1 MEYLGGRNLAS
12 KSNEQSKVNYYDEMP
27 VHRPVAQA
35 RKHLNLRL
43 VATEIDKPFFVLV
56 MALLVFGL
64 VMMFSASY
72 GWSLSEMGDGTY
84 YLKRQGIYAAAG
96 VVLMLLLSVLDYH
109 FFQNIYVAYISFG
122 LVFLICVATLFIGT
136 ETANARRWI
145 DFGFMQFQ
153 PSELL
158 KVVFIL
164 VFAYIMAVNFRKFND
179 WRYCVFPFIIIM
191 GICAGVLVL
200 QRHMSA
206 VMLVGLIGLGMMF
219 ASGMPAK
226 TFWRFVAFIILC
238 GLIFLAVKMVSGG
251 SGFSYISDRIQS
263 WKNPEADPQGSTWQ
277 TYQSL
282 LAIGSG
288 GWTGLGFGESRQ
300 KFLYLPMSQN
310 DFVFSIV
317 CEELGFVGAMVVV
330 LLFVLLVGRGF
341 YIATHA
347 KDRFGM
353 LVAAGISMHIG
364 VQAFFNIMVACNAF
378 PNTGISLPFFS
389 YGGTALLIQ
398 LAEMGILLNI
408 SRQANMKK

>member
-1 MEYLGGRNLAS
+1 M
-12 KSNEQSKVNYYDEMP
+12 V
-27 VHRPVAQA
+27 
-35 RKHLNLRL
+35 
-43 VATEIDKPFFVLV
+43 
-56 MALLVFGL
+56 
-64 VMMFSASY
+64 
-72 GWSLSEMGDGTY
+72 
-84 YLKRQGIYAAAG
+84 G
-96 VVLMLLLSVLDYH
+96 VVIMLLLSVVDYH

-145 DFGFMQFQ
+145 DFGFIQFQ

-164 VFAYIMAVNFRKFND
+164 VFAYIMAVNFRHFNN
-179 WRYCVFPFIIIM
+179 WKYCVFPFIIIM

-219 ASGMPAK
+219 VSGMPAK
-226 TFWRFVAFIILC
+226 TFWRFVAFIIIC
-238 GLIFLAVKMVSGG
+238 GLLFLAFKMIAGG

-330 LLFVLLVGRGF
+330 LLFVLLIGRGF

-353 LVAAGISMHIG
+353 LVAAGITMHIG
-364 VQAFFNIMVACNAF
+364 AQAFFNIMVACNAF

>member
-1 MEYLGGRNLAS
+1 MAS
-12 KSNEQSKVNYYDEMP
+12 STYEPSDVNYYDELP
-27 VHRPVAQA
+27 AHRPVAQA
-35 RKHLNLRL
+35 RKKLNLRL
-43 VATEIDKPFFVLV
+43 IFTEIDKPFFVLV
-56 MALLVFGL
+56 MALMVFGL

-72 GWSLSEMGDGTY
+72 GWSLSETGDGTY
-84 YLKRQGIYAAAG
+84 YLKRQAAAG
-96 VVLMLLLSVLDYH
+96 GIGIGLMLLLSVVDYH
-109 FFQNIYVAYISFG
+109 FFQNTKIVYLGFV
-122 LVFLICVATLFIGT
+122 LVYGVCVATLFIGT
-136 ETANARRWI
+136 ETADARRWI
-145 DFGFMQFQ
+145 SLGSFQFQ

-158 KVVFIL
+158 KVAFIL
-164 VFAYIMAVNFRKFND
+164 IFAYIMAVNFRKFNN
-179 WRYCVFPFIIIM
+179 WKYCVLPFVVIM
-191 GICAGVLVL
+191 GLVGGVLVL

-206 VMLVGLIGLGMMF
+206 VMLVGIIGLGMMF
-219 ASGMPAK
+219 ISGMPIK
-226 TFWRFVAFIILC
+226 TFWKFVALLAVA
-238 GLIFLAVKMVSGG
+238 GLLFLAAKMIFGG
-251 SGFSYISDRIQS
+251 TGFSYITDRIQS
-263 WKNPEADPQGSTWQ
+263 WKNPEADPQGKTWQ

-330 LLFVLLVGRGF
+330 LLFVLLIGRGF

-353 LVAAGISMHIG
+353 LVAAGITMHIG
-364 VQAFFNIMVACNAF
+364 AQAFFNIMVACNAF

-398 LAEMGILLNI
+398 LAEMGIMLNI

>member
-1 MEYLGGRNLAS
+1 MDHQGGRVLAS
-12 KSNEQSKVNYYDEMP
+12 KSTEQHSVNFYDSEP
-27 VHRPVAQA
+27 VHQPVAQA
-35 RKHLNLRL
+35 RKKINLRL
-43 VATEIDKPFFVLV
+43 VLTEIDKPFFILV
-56 MALLVFGL
+56 MALMVFGL

-72 GWSLSEMGDGTY
+72 AWSLAETGDGTV
-84 YLKRQGIYAAAG
+84 YLKKQAISGAIG
-96 VVLMLLLSVLDYH
+96 VVLMLILSVVDYH
-109 FFQNIYVAYISFG
+109 FFQNTKIVYIGFV
-122 LVFLICVATLFIGT
+122 LVFAVCVATLFIGT

-145 DFGFMQFQ
+145 DFGFIQFQ

-158 KVVFIL
+158 KVAFIL
-164 VFAYIMAVNFRKFND
+164 IFAYIMAVNFPKFKD
-179 WRYCVFPFIIIM
+179 WRYCVFPFVIILGM
-191 GICAGVLVL
+191 VGGVLVL

-219 ASGMPAK
+219 VSGMPIK
-226 TFWRFVAFIILC
+226 TFWRFC
-238 GLIFLAVKMVSGG
+238 GFLAIVGILFVVVKILSGG
-251 SGFSYISDRIQS
+251 SGFSYITDRIEG
-263 WKNPEADPQGSTWQ
+263 WKNPEADPQGNTWQ

-300 KFLYLPMSQN
+300 KYLYLPMSQN

-330 LLFVLLVGRGF
+330 LFFVMFVGRGF

-353 LVAAGISMHIG
+353 LVAAGITLQIG
-364 VQAFFNIMVACNAF
+364 LQAFLNIMVACNAF

-408 SRQANMKK
+408 SRQAYIKK

>member
-1 MEYLGGRNLAS
+1 MAS
-12 KSNEQSKVNYYDEMP
+12 KTYEPSDVNYYDEP
-27 VHRPVAQA
+27 PARRPVAQA
-35 RKHLNLRL
+35 RKSWNLHLIF
-43 VATEIDKPFFVLV
+43 TEIDKPFFVLV
-56 MALLVFGL
+56 MALMVFGL

-72 GWSLSEMGDGTY
+72 GWSLAETGDGLF
-84 YLKRQGIYAAAG
+84 YLKRQAVSAGIG
-96 VVLMLLLSVLDYH
+96 IILMLALSILDYH
-109 FFQNIYVAYISFG
+109 FFQNTKVVYISFI
-122 LVFLICVATLFIGT
+122 LVYGVCVLTLFVGT

-145 DFGFMQFQ
+145 DLGFTQFQ

-158 KVVFIL
+158 KVAFIL
-164 VFAYIMAVNFRKFND
+164 IFAYIMSVNFRKFSN
-179 WRYCVFPFIIIM
+179 WKYCIMPFVIIM
-191 GICAGVLVL
+191 GIVSGVLVM

-206 VMLVGLIGLGMMF
+206 VMLVGIIGMGMMF
-219 ASGMPAK
+219 VSGMPAR
-226 TFWRFVAFIILC
+226 TFWRFVALLAIA
-238 GLIFLAVKMVSGG
+238 GLLFLVFKMVSGG
-251 SGFSYISDRIQS
+251 SGFSYISDRIES
-263 WKNPEADPQGSTWQ
+263 WKNPEADPQGKTWQ

-288 GWTGLGFGESRQ
+288 GWTGLGFGGSRQ

-330 LLFVLLVGRGF
+330 LLFVMFIGRGF
-341 YIATHA
+341 YIANHA

-353 LVAAGISMHIG
+353 LVAAGITMHIG

-398 LAEMGILLNI
+398 LAEMGIMLNI